1 MPLLRY
7 FVIVGGTLLALLFIA
22 NAALPTL
29 PLPGTL
35 TSGSELPSVRIHTE
49 QKLPDRVVFDTR
61 VSLPAQ
67 APAVPVATAQARPQV
82 KAAAP
87 ASAAMVEISAK
98 VRVREAFAQL
108 PPEAEASE
116 PKMDEMATVVLPE
129 PKMYPAKPQVKHKRV
144 AAAKPHNPHPL
155 VVAQQPHFGGF
166 ATW

>member
-1 MPLLRY
+1 M
-7 FVIVGGTLLALLFIA
+7 TKT
-22 NAALPTL
+22 NAGL
-29 PLPGTL
+29 PLTIALQIPTYW
-35 TSGSELPSVRIHTE
+35 TPE
-49 QKLPDRVVFDTR
+49 Q
-61 VSLPAQ
+61 
-67 APAVPVATAQARPQV
+67 
-82 KAAAP
+82 
-87 ASAAMVEISAK
+87 
-98 VRVREAFAQL
+98 AFAQL